1 MAAADVPSAVSLNY
15 VLQFPLRRENPM
27 RTERLSRIF
36 HELVD
41 DDLAATHIEY
51 ALIGGFMG
59 VLLMGGLL
67 SLEDG
72 LTTFYTGLAGILAA
86 ILS

>member
-1 MAAADVPSAVSLNY
+1 
-15 VLQFPLRRENPM
+15 M
-27 RTERLSRIF
+27 RTERFSHIF
-36 HELVD
+36 HALVED
-41 DDLAATHIEY
+41 DRAATHIEY

-72 LTTFYTGLAGILAA
+72 LTSFYTGLAGILTA

>member
-1 MAAADVPSAVSLNY
+1 
-15 VLQFPLRRENPM
+15 M
-27 RTERLSRIF
+27 RTKRRSHIF
-36 HELVD
+36 QDLVD
-41 DDLAATHIEY
+41 EELAATHIEY
-51 ALIGGFMG
+51 ALLGGFMG